1 MFDLKNKSVLRR
13 HRSSRLDVFCRKGI
27 LRNFAKFT
35 GKHLCQS
42 LFFNKVA
49 GAACNFIKKETL
61 AQVFSCEFCEIS
73 KNTFFY
79 RTPPVALSEDNTIQS
94 SISVYFVIAWGSYY
108 WILETLLFARTTA
121 QKMKFSIKGFYR
133 KCDQIRRK
141 LRTWS
146 HLLKKSLMQNFFV
159 QWTNFVRT
167 VSLKPTNSKNKL
179 KKTEAKMLKS
189 KAMFFFSIN

>member
-1 MFDLKNKSVLRR
+1 MFCKKDVLRN
-13 HRSSRLDVFCRKGI
+13 V
-27 LRNFAKFT
+27 AKFS
-35 GKHLCQS
+35 GKHLCQR

-49 GAACNFIKKETL
+49 GL
-61 AQVFSCEFCEIS
+61 VLSCEFCEIS

-108 WILETLLFARTTA
+108 WILETLFFARTTA

>member
-1 MFDLKNKSVLRR
+1 MPE
-13 HRSSRLDVFCRKGI
+13 
-27 LRNFAKFT
+27 
-35 GKHLCQS
+35 S
-42 LFFNKVA
+42 LFSITWQAF
-49 GAACNFIKKETL
+49 KKETL
-61 AQVFSCEFCEIS
+61 AQMFYCEFCEIS

-79 RTPPVALSEDNTIQS
+79 RAPPVALSEDNTIQS

-179 KKTEAKMLKS
+179 KKLKLRCS
-189 KAMFFFSIN
+189 RVKQCFFSP